1 MKIGFVSLGC
11 PKNLVDSEVMMGL
24 SQEGGH
30 TLTPNPADADVLV
43 VNTCAF
49 IDSAKEESVNTI
61 LELAA
66 FKKTGNCKRLVVTGC
81 LGERYRD
88 ELKKHIPEI
97 DAVLGT
103 GEVPEI
109 VGAIEGAS
117 RNRTIPLTLVHDQS
131 PPLRSTAG
139 APTSLRQGYG
149 GPPKLQRRR
158 KPLAKAGQIPH
169 PQSLDLPTYLYD
181 AESPRVFATPR
192 HFAYIKVAEGCD
204 YKCSFCIIPTLRG
217 HYRSRPVEA
226 IVREARSLAARG
238 VRELILISQD
248 TTFYGRDL
256 GNGAALP
263 TLLRELNKVDGIDW
277 IRLLYLYPT
286 TITDDILDAMA
297 ECDKVVKYIDLPLQ
311 HAADDVL
318 RRMKRPGTGK
328 HYEKLLNR
336 IRERVP
342 GVSLR
347 TTFIV
352 GFPGETEAE
361 FNELCAFT
369 RKVGF
374 DHVGVFTYSHEE
386 GTTAYDLADDIPP
399 VTKKKRRNV
408 LMAEQKRI
416 VARAQKR
423 RVGAQVQVMVDGPSP
438 EHELVW
444 RGRLAGQAPE
454 IDPVVYFTEASPE
467 ALRPGALLQ
476 AEIVGSQEYDL
487 VVRPL

>member
-24 SQEGGH
+24 SQDGGH
-30 TLTPNPADADVLV
+30 TLTPNPSDADVLV

-61 LELAA
+61 LELAE

-88 ELKKHIPEI
+88 ELKAQIPEI

-103 GEVPEI
+103 GDVPDI
-109 VGAIEGAS
+109 VGAIEGT
-117 RNRTIPLTLVHDQS
+117 RVKRTIPLTLVQQPPALDQHRPRAS
-131 PPLRSTAG
+131 ARLAGTAVT
-139 APTSLRQGYG
+139 AS
-149 GPPKLQRRR
+149 
-158 KPLAKAGQIPH
+158 AVSA
-169 PQSLDLPTYLYD
+169 LPTYLYD
-181 AESPRVFATPR
+181 AEPRVFTTPR

-204 YKCSFCIIPTLRG
+204 YKCSFCIIPQLRG

-226 IVREARSLAARG
+226 IVREAHALAARG

-256 GNGAALP
+256 GEGAALP
-263 TLLRELNKVDGIDW
+263 RLLRALNEVDGIDW

-286 TITDDILDAMA
+286 TITDDILGAMA
-297 ECDKVVKYIDLPLQ
+297 ECDKVVKYVDLPLQ
-311 HAADDVL
+311 HASDDVL

-328 HYEKLLNR
+328 HYETLLGR
-336 IRERVP
+336 VRERVP

-352 GFPGETEAE
+352 GFPGETDAE
-361 FNELCAFT
+361 FDELRAFVRT
-369 RKVGF
+369 IGF

-386 GTTAYDLADDIPP
+386 GTTAYDLVDDVPAA
-399 VTKKKRRNV
+399 TKTRRRNV
-408 LMAEQKRI
+408 LMADQKRI
-416 VARAQKR
+416 VARAQRKR
-423 RVGAQVQVMVDGPSP
+423 TGTHVQVMVDGPSP
-438 EHELVW
+438 EHDLVW
-444 RGRLAGQAPE
+444 RGRLPGQAPE
-454 IDPVVYFTEASPE
+454 IDPVVYFTDTDPE
-467 ALRPGALLQ
+467 FLQPGALLQ
-476 AEIVGSQEYDL
+476 AEIVGSRDYDL
-487 VVRPL
+487 LVRPCRPGRS

>member
-30 TLTPNPADADVLV
+30 TLTPNPADADVIV
-43 VNTCAF
+43 INTCAF

-61 LELAA
+61 LELAE

-81 LGERYRD
+81 LAERYRD
-88 ELKKHIPEI
+88 ELKAQIPEI

-109 VGAIEGAS
+109 VGAIEGAKK
-117 RNRTIPLTLVHDQS
+117 RRTIPLTLVAT
-131 PPLRSTAG
+131 P
-139 APTSLRQGYG
+139 
-149 GPPKLQRRR
+149 
-158 KPLAKAGQIPH
+158 
-169 PQSLDLPTYLYD
+169 DLPTYLYD
-181 AESPRVFATPR
+181 VETPRVFTTPR

-204 YKCSFCIIPTLRG
+204 YKCSFCIIPKLRG

-256 GNGAALP
+256 GEGAALP
-263 TLLRELNKVDGIDW
+263 TLLRELNTVDGIDW

-311 HAADDVL
+311 HASDDVL
-318 RRMKRPGTGK
+318 RRMKRPGTAK
-328 HYEKLLNR
+328 NYEKLLTR

-352 GFPGETEAE
+352 GFPGETDAE
-361 FNELCAFT
+361 FQELCTFV
-369 RKVGF
+369 RSVGF

-386 GTTAYDLADDIPP
+386 GTTAHDLADDVPAAI
-399 VTKKKRRNV
+399 KKKRRNA

-416 VARAQKR
+416 VGRAQKR
-423 RVGAQVQVMVDGPSP
+423 RIGTEVQVMVDGPSP

-454 IDPVVYFTEASPE
+454 IDPVVYFTDADVET
-467 ALRPGALLQ
+467 LRPGALLQ
-476 AEIVGSQEYDL
+476 AEIVGSREYDL

>member
-30 TLTPNPADADVLV
+30 TLTSNPAEADVIV
-43 VNTCAF
+43 INTCAF

-61 LELAA
+61 LELAEL
-66 FKKTGNCKRLVVTGC
+66 KKTGSCKRLVVTGC

-88 ELKKHIPEI
+88 ELKTQIPEI

-109 VGAIEGAS
+109 VGAIEGAGKS
-117 RNRTIPLTLVHDQS
+117 RRIPLTLVHDQS
-131 PPLRSTAG
+131 P
-139 APTSLRQGYG
+139 
-149 GPPKLQRRR
+149 
-158 KPLAKAGQIPH
+158 IPN

-181 AESPRVFATPR
+181 AESPRVFTTPR
-192 HFAYIKVAEGCD
+192 HFAYVKVAEGCD
-204 YKCSFCIIPTLRG
+204 YKCSFCIIPKLRG
-217 HYRSRPVEA
+217 HYRSRTVEA

-256 GNGAALP
+256 GAGAALP
-263 TLLRELNKVDGIDW
+263 ALLRELNTVDGIDW

-297 ECDKVVKYIDLPLQ
+297 ECGKVVKYVDLPLQ

-318 RRMKRPGTGK
+318 RRMKRPGTGRN
-328 HYEKLLNR
+328 YEKLLAR

-352 GFPGETEAE
+352 GFPGETDAE
-361 FNELCAFT
+361 FEELLTFI
-369 RKVGF
+369 RGVGF

-386 GTTAYDLADDIPP
+386 GTTAHDLRDDVPAA
-399 VTKKKRRNV
+399 TKKKRRNAV
-408 LMAEQKRI
+408 MAAQKRI

-423 RVGAQVQVMVDGPSP
+423 RVGTHVQVMVDGPSP

-454 IDPVVYFTEASPE
+454 IDPVVYFTDANPE
-467 ALRPGALLQ
+467 TLRPGALLQ
-476 AEIVGSQEYDL
+476 AEIVGSREYDL

>member
-30 TLTPNPADADVLV
+30 TLTPNPADADVIV
-43 VNTCAF
+43 INTCAF
-49 IDSAKEESVNTI
+49 IDSAKEETVNTI
-61 LELAA
+61 LELAE
-66 FKKTGNCKRLVVTGC
+66 FKKTGNCQRLAVTGC

-88 ELKKHIPEI
+88 ELREQIPEI

-103 GEVPEI
+103 GDVPEI
-109 VGAIEGAS
+109 VGAIEGS
-117 RNRTIPLTLVHDQS
+117 KKSSTIPLTLVHAQC
-131 PPLRSTAG
+131 PERT
-139 APTSLRQGYG
+139 RQG
-149 GPPKLQRRR
+149 R
-158 KPLAKAGQIPH
+158 
-169 PQSLDLPTYLYD
+169 DLPTYLYD
-181 AESPRVFATPR
+181 AESPRVLATPR

-204 YKCSFCIIPTLRG
+204 YKCSFCIIPKLRG
-217 HYRSRPVEA
+217 HYRSRTVDA

-248 TTFYGRDL
+248 TTFYGRDV
-256 GNGAALP
+256 GQGAALP
-263 TLLRELNKVDGIDW
+263 TLLRPLNKVEGIDW

-328 HYEKLLNR
+328 TYEKLLNR

-352 GFPGETEAE
+352 GFPGETETE
-361 FNELCAFT
+361 FKELCAFI
-369 RKVGF
+369 RNVGF

-386 GTTAYDLADDIPP
+386 GTTAHGLPDDVPAA
-399 VTKKKRRNV
+399 TKKKRRNT

-423 RVGAQVQVMVDGPSP
+423 RVGSRVQVMVDGPSP

-444 RGRLAGQAPE
+444 RGRLAGQAPD
-454 IDPVVYFTEASPE
+454 IDPVVYFTDVEPE

-476 AEIVGSQEYDL
+476 VE
-487 VVRPL
+487 